1 MTKGRLNFPSSTP
14 PANPDEAYMVWL
26 CGVMPSEW
34 EEVAIVEYAHRLE
47 SGEEV
52 QQQLVVLEE

>member
-1 MTKGRLNFPSSTP
+1 
-14 PANPDEAYMVWL
+14 MVWL

-34 EEVAIVEYAHRLE
+34 EEVAIVEYARRLE